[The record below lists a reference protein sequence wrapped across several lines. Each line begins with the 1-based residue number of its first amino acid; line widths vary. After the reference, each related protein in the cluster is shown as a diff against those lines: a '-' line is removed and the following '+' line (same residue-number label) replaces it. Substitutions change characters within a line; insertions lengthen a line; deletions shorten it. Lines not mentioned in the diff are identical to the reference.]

1 MSTLQID
8 LDQDTSDALASL
20 AASRGTAPADLVA
33 EIVARFVD
41 SRLGE
46 AIVPDQEATILDALV
61 GRYPE
66 DRLAM
71 MVNSVEGDASQRR
84 PAPPDPIDALV
95 GSIDGDP
102 VDDID
107 EVIYGR

>member
-1 MSTLQID
+1 MCTLQID
-8 LDQDTSDALASL
+8 LDKDTSGALASL
-20 AASRGTAPADLVA
+20 AAARGTAPADLVA

-41 SRLGE
+41 VRLGD
-46 AIVPDQEATILDALV
+46 AVVPDQEAVILDALV

-66 DRLAM
+66 DRLTM
-71 MVNSVEGDASQRR
+71 MVHSVGDEASERG

-95 GSIDGDP
+95 GSVDADP

>member
-1 MSTLQID
+1 VSTLQID

-20 AASRGTAPADLVA
+20 AAARGTAPADLVA
-33 EIVARFVD
+33 EIIARIVD
-41 SRLGE
+41 LRPGDSTM
-46 AIVPDQEATILDALV
+46 ADQETMILDALV

-71 MVNSVEGDASQRR
+71 MARSVGGDASEQGL
-84 PAPPDPIDALV
+84 APPDPIDALV
-95 GSIDGDP
+95 GSIDSEP